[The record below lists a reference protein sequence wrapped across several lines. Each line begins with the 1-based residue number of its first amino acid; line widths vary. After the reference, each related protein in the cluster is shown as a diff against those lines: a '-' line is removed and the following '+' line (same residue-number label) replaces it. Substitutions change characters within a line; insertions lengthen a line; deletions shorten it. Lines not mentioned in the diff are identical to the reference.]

1 MQTKLGEPTIAIVG
15 RPNVGKSTLFNRLI
29 GRRRAITDPTPGVTR
44 DPVVATARID
54 GRPLRVVDTGGYT
67 TDGDELAQAISD
79 RALAEIRDADVVLL
93 VVDGT
98 GLTALDELFLDELRP
113 YKDRLVLVVNKI
125 DAPER
130 ESLVWDFY
138 RLGLERVVGISAAHA
153 RGTEELLEA
162 IDEVLGAAWIE
173 GVERWRA
180 ADREDAL
187 RERERRGRR
196 GRDWFD
202 EEASEGGPAA
212 EGEAAAAG
220 AETAHGDEAPRT
232 LSIAVLGQPNTGKS
246 TLVNRLTERESSL
259 VSPVPGTT
267 RDVIEGEFE
276 FAGYRHRILDTAGI
290 RRKNRVSENI
300 EYYSVTRAI
309 DTIEEADVVV
319 LLVDAE
325 KGLSDQDKK
334 IAALVVDRGRGLVI
348 GLNKWDLLPQIAN
361 QFEAVR
367 DRILFVFP
375 VITFAPIIPL
385 SAQTG
390 SGVKELLKAVG
401 TVHRQLHHRVD
412 TGNLNRHL
420 ERWVE
425 QTPPPVRGRGR
436 LKIRYMTQVQRLPV
450 TFVAFV
456 NRKKGFPE
464 SYVSYL
470 KNRIR
475 ADFGLSSI
483 PFRLELRE
491 R

>member
-162 IDEVLGAAWIE
+162 IDEVLGAEWIE

-202 EEASEGGPAA
+202 EEAS
-212 EGEAAAAG
+212 
-220 AETAHGDEAPRT
+220 
-232 LSIAVLGQPNTGKS
+232 
-246 TLVNRLTERESSL
+246 
-259 VSPVPGTT
+259 
-267 RDVIEGEFE
+267 
-276 FAGYRHRILDTAGI
+276 
-290 RRKNRVSENI
+290 
-300 EYYSVTRAI
+300 
-309 DTIEEADVVV
+309 
-319 LLVDAE
+319 
-325 KGLSDQDKK
+325 
-334 IAALVVDRGRGLVI
+334 
-348 GLNKWDLLPQIAN
+348 
-361 QFEAVR
+361 
-367 DRILFVFP
+367 
-375 VITFAPIIPL
+375 
-385 SAQTG
+385 
-390 SGVKELLKAVG
+390 
-401 TVHRQLHHRVD
+401 
-412 TGNLNRHL
+412 
-420 ERWVE
+420 
-425 QTPPPVRGRGR
+425 
-436 LKIRYMTQVQRLPV
+436 
-450 TFVAFV
+450 
-456 NRKKGFPE
+456 
-464 SYVSYL
+464 
-470 KNRIR
+470 
-475 ADFGLSSI
+475 
-483 PFRLELRE
+483 
-491 R
+491 

>member
-1 MQTKLGEPTIAIVG
+1 MESQPHDVQTWLSEPTIAIVG

-44 DPVVATARID
+44 DPVSAAATID
-54 GRPLRVVDTGGYT
+54 DRPLRVVDTGGYT
-67 TDGDELAQAISD
+67 TEGDELARAISD
-79 RALAEIRDADVVLL
+79 RALGEIREADVVLL

-113 YKDRLVLVVNKI
+113 YEDRLVLVVNKI

-138 RLGLERVVGISAAHA
+138 RLGLARVVGVSAAHA

-173 GVERWRA
+173 
-180 ADREDAL
+180 EDAAS
-187 RERERRGRR
+187 
-196 GRDWFD
+196 
-202 EEASEGGPAA
+202 ASESEAAPTGAA
-212 EGEAAAAG
+212 EV
-220 AETAHGDEAPRT
+220 PRT

-259 VSPVPGTT
+259 VSPIPGTT
-267 RDVIEGEFE
+267 RDVIEGAFE
-276 FAGYRHRILDTAGI
+276 FDGLRHRILDTAGI

-319 LLVDAE
+319 LLIDAD

-348 GLNKWDLLPQIAN
+348 GLNKWDLLPQIGN

-375 VITFAPIIPL
+375 VISFAPIVPL

-390 SGVKELLKAVG
+390 SGVKELLTAVDK
-401 TVHRQLHHRVD
+401 VHRQLHHRVD